1 MDRPANIYDVAERAG
16 VSHQTVS
23 RVLND
28 SDKVADKTRQ
38 RVEKAIAELGYQRN
52 NAARSLVTAQTR
64 MIGVVMT
71 NTGFFGPNSTMRAME
86 EQARANGY
94 FAVSV
99 SVDPENSDSI
109 ETGIRQMKDLGVDA
123 LVMIAPQ
130 KISMELARP
139 LLGGIPIVVLDHS
152 QEAGLF
158 SVTIDDYQGAKK
170 ATRYLIE
177 AGHKKLLHLSGP
189 AGWFET
195 EARIRGFSDACKESA
210 IEPLK
215 IISGTWESETGYQ
228 KASEIAA
235 SEATAVFCANDQLA
249 IGLTRGLHEMGVGVP
264 GDISIIGYDDLPE
277 SRYMN
282 PPLTT
287 IRQDFE
293 TLGKRLMTLLLE
305 ELAGDTSVRRE
316 SIEPELV
323 IRESVQQLN
332 S

>member
-1 MDRPANIYDVAERAG
+1 MDRPANIYDVAKHAG

-23 RVLND
+23 RVLNE
-28 SDKVADKTRQ
+28 SEKVAEKTREK
-38 RVEKAIAELGYQRN
+38 VEQAITELGYQRN
-52 NAARSLVTAQTR
+52 NAARSLVTSQTR

-99 SVDPENSDSI
+99 SVDPESPDSI
-109 ETGIRQMKDLGVDA
+109 EAGIRQMKDLGVDA

-130 KISMELARP
+130 IVSLEIARP
-139 LLGGIPIVVLDHS
+139 LLGGIPIVILDHS

-158 SVTIDDYQGAKK
+158 SVTIDDYLGAKK
-170 ATRYLIE
+170 ATRYLVE
-177 AGHKKLLHLSGP
+177 SGHKNLLHVSGP
-189 AGWFET
+189 VGWFESD
-195 EARIRGFSDACKESA
+195 ARIRGFEDACKELS
-210 IEPLK
+210 IESPK
-215 IISGTWESETGYQ
+215 ILRGSWESESGYQ
-228 KASEIAA
+228 LAKEVVKTN
-235 SEATAVFCANDQLA
+235 ATAVFCANDQLA
-249 IGLTRGLHEMGVGVP
+249 IGLMRGLHELGVDIP
-264 GDISIIGYDDLPE
+264 NEISIVGYDDLPE
-277 SRYMN
+277 SKYLN

-293 TLGKRLMTLLLE
+293 QLGKRLMTLLLE

-316 SIEPELV
+316 TIEPELV
-323 IRESVQQLN
+323 IRGSVSQRL

>member
-1 MDRPANIYDVAERAG
+1 MEKTANIYDVADLAG

-28 SDKVADKTRQ
+28 SSKVSPKTREK
-38 RVEKAIAELGYQRN
+38 VERAIEELGYQRN

-99 SVDPENSDSI
+99 SVDPDSSDSI
-109 ETGIRQMKDLGVDA
+109 KTGIRQMKDLGVDA

-130 KISMELARP
+130 IKSLKLAKP
-139 LLGGIPIVVLDHS
+139 LLGGIPIVILDHS
-152 QEAGLF
+152 HEAGLF
-158 SVTIDDYQGAKK
+158 SVTIDDFSGAKK
-170 ATRYLIE
+170 ATSHLIQS
-177 AGHKKLLHLSGP
+177 GHRDLLHISGP
-189 AGWFET
+189 SGWFET
-195 EARIRGFSDACKESA
+195 ESRIRGFQEVCDQAGVLSQVIDGS
-210 IEPLK
+210 
-215 IISGTWESETGYQ
+215 WESETGYQ
-228 KASEIAA
+228 LANQVAESG
-235 SEATAVFCANDQLA
+235 ATGVFCANDQLA
-249 IGLTRGLHEMGVGVP
+249 IGLIRGLHELGVGVP
-264 GDISIIGYDDLPE
+264 DEISIVGYDDLPE
-277 SRYMN
+277 SKYLT

-287 IRQDFE
+287 VRQDFE

-305 ELAGDTSVRRE
+305 ELSGVTTVRRE

-323 IRESVQQLN
+323 VRQSVLGPP